1 MQDNSFLPEGYGL
14 TSQAPVT
21 LAQAREQ
28 MERGEI
34 VEGYV
39 TRCDEGRALHVL
51 YGGLEGIV
59 PRDQAV
65 SPDIS
70 GADRDIALLSRVGR
84 TVRAVITSISVDGG
98 GKPLLMLSRRAA
110 QERALFA
117 LLDTCPPG
125 TVLRGR
131 VTHLE
136 RYGAFVD
143 IGCGVVALLPLDR
156 LSVSRVDHPRRR
168 VKAGQDILVMVLS
181 VDRERKRF
189 TLSMRELQGTWLENA
204 SAFRAGDGDRRRPG
218 HQGVRGLR
226 GADAQSVR
234 PGGPAA
240 GAPGGPPGVGVH
252 QEHPPGDHEGQAPDR
267 GGPGGGG
274 GAGAPALSDHRR
286 HGDELAVR
294 RHSPLIFCQ

>member
-168 VKAGQDILVMVLS
+168 VKVGQDILVMVLS

-204 SAFRAGDGDRRRPG
+204 SAFRAGETVTGV
-218 HQGVRGLR
+218 VRGIKEYGTFVELTPNLSGLADLR
-226 GADAQSVR
+226 
-234 PGGPAA
+234 PEL
-240 GAPGGPPGVGVH
+240 
-252 QEHPPGDHEGQAPDR
+252 QE
-267 GGPGGGG
+267 
-274 GAGAPALSDHRR
+274 DHRVSVYIKSIR
-286 HGDELAVR
+286 PETMKVKLQIVEDLGAEEEPAPLRYQITDGTVTNWRYAVT
-294 RHSPLIFCQ
+294 PP

>member
-168 VKAGQDILVMVLS
+168 VKVGQDILVMVLS

-204 SAFRAGDGDRRRPG
+204 SAFRAGETVTGV
-218 HQGVRGLR
+218 VRGIKEYGAFVELTPNLSGLADLR
-226 GADAQSVR
+226 
-234 PGGPAA
+234 PEL
-240 GAPGGPPGVGVH
+240 
-252 QEHPPGDHEGQAPDR
+252 QE
-267 GGPGGGG
+267 
-274 GAGAPALSDHRR
+274 DHRVSVYIKSIR
-286 HGDELAVR
+286 PETMKVKLQIVEDLGEEEEPAPLRYQITDGTVTNWRYAVT
-294 RHSPLIFCQ
+294 PP

>member
-168 VKAGQDILVMVLS
+168 VKVGQDILVMVLS

-204 SAFRAGDGDRRRPG
+204 SAFRAGETVTGV
-218 HQGVRGLR
+218 VRGIKEYGAFVELTPNLSGLADLR
-226 GADAQSVR
+226 
-234 PGGPAA
+234 PEL
-240 GAPGGPPGVGVH
+240 
-252 QEHPPGDHEGQAPDR
+252 QE
-267 GGPGGGG
+267 
-274 GAGAPALSDHRR
+274 DHRVSVYIKSIR
-286 HGDELAVR
+286 PETMKVKLQIVEDLGAEEEPAPLRYQITDGTVTNWRYAVT
-294 RHSPLIFCQ
+294 PP